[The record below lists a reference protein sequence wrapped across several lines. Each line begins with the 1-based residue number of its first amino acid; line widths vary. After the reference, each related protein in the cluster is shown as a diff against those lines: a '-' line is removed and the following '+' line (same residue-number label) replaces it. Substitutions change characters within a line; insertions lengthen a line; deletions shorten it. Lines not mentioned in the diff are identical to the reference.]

1 MWGSGTLDIYYL
13 LLLQRYNKYKK
24 NFLIKLI
31 YQYNP
36 RENADMSNE
45 KGITSP

>member
-24 NFLIKLI
+24 KFLIKLKKFI
-31 YQYNP
+31 NIIQE
-36 RENADMSNE
+36 RML
-45 KGITSP
+45 T